1 MGLMEGGGGWG
12 RKGERLPG
20 QDKQLSTLPCLQV
33 MFLICKQQASY
44 KKSSTKGSEMSF
56 LA

>member
-1 MGLMEGGGGWG
+1 MGLMEGGGGGG

-20 QDKQLSTLPCLQV
+20 QDKQFSTLPCLQV
-33 MFLICKQQASY
+33 MFLICKQQVNY